1 MTKMKIKKKLISENF
16 FMHYFF
22 MIHDYKSALFPINQ
36 SKSFYSP
43 FIKNSSHIP
52 KEKIVLFKLPKYKFD
67 TNNLNNINTA
77 LFIGQPDYFN
87 RKKFKKALLNIFL
100 ENNINHCL
108 YKPHPVEHQNIIN
121 SNDFENIELI
131 EKNISIETIS
141 SNIFP
146 RIVISGLSSAIIHL
160 KLSNQDTKFYSIV
173 TTGSDKFARKSIIKF
188 FEMYKINII
197 YS

>member
-1 MTKMKIKKKLISENF
+1 M
-16 FMHYFF
+16 
-22 MIHDYKSALFPINQ
+22 
-36 SKSFYSP
+36 
-43 FIKNSSHIP
+43 
-52 KEKIVLFKLPKYKFD
+52 
-67 TNNLNNINTA
+67 
-77 LFIGQPDYFN
+77 
-87 RKKFKKALLNIFL
+87 
-100 ENNINHCL
+100 
-108 YKPHPVEHQNIIN
+108 EHQNIIN

-146 RIVISGLSSAIIHL
+146 RIVKHLSIAIIHL